1 MYLYIPNW
9 YSSIYYTQFYMKCS
23 ELLCFSLVHHSAL
36 PLSYPVTAMDS
47 FISHSVIIC
56 IYMYMVNL
64 YQPSKI
70 SQFWNVGSL
79 YKRCPLFNKDPST
92 LTFIK
97 KSGGGR
103 ETVQILSDIHH
114 ISEVDIRNALHSP
127 IGPLVGVKT
136 YWDYRQLMGLKGPAF
151 VNVFAW
157 PEIHWP

>member
-1 MYLYIPNW
+1 MLFTSPSFSPAIIISCDGNGQFHFTFSNYLYLHV
-9 YSSIYYTQFYMKCS
+9 YGK
-23 ELLCFSLVHHSAL
+23 LVSAFIG
-36 PLSYPVTAMDS
+36 LS
-47 FISHSVIIC
+47 
-56 IYMYMVNL
+56 
-64 YQPSKI
+64 SKI

-97 KSGGGR
+97 KSGEGR

-136 YWDYRQLMGLKGPAF
+136 NWDYRQLMGLKGPAF